1 MLSSGMSKWLVKMPG
16 AFHLRS
22 LAGLSVVT
30 LQCHAMQGLIY
41 NLEHIH
47 PQTA

>member
-1 MLSSGMSKWLVKMPG
+1 MLSNGVNGCVKMPE
-16 AFHLRS
+16 ALHLRS

-30 LQCHAMQGLIY
+30 LPCCAMQGFSH
-41 NLEHIH
+41 NLEHTH